1 MRITLRKQALTR
13 GGETWQRTMMGCTT
27 RGRENPRNFPLEWIV
42 FTSPSGQI
50 SLKSHP
56 LASAGDPFL
65 DECMNTRHPLP
76 AFGRGTPNLPTRG
89 SFELRGVIFK
99 GAEPQDGFHDCGA
112 FCHRG
117 AISSARGTRE
127 SQVDMINDGLE
138 AISKGGF
145 LFANAPTG
153 IEKTAASLSAALTVS
168 RQNPGQHVLFMTG
181 RQSQHKIVVE
191 TVRNINARLSED
203 ESPVTLVDMIGRE
216 SMCEYVDR
224 ATGKCSCEQGIPDSE
239 RHNRRFALVQEILSH
254 PQHVDFSIEFASK
267 RRICAWAAAR
277 QAATDADILVCDYN
291 HVFLESVRKASLPS
305 MGIELENSIIIVDE
319 AHNLPNRI
327 DEV

>member
-1 MRITLRKQALTR
+1 MTAEHSVTGARFLAHEAL
-13 GGETWQRTMMGCTT
+13 
-27 RGRENPRNFPLEWIV
+27 
-42 FTSPSGQI
+42 
-50 SLKSHP
+50 
-56 LASAGDPFL
+56 
-65 DECMNTRHPLP
+65 
-76 AFGRGTPNLPTRG
+76 
-89 SFELRGVIFK
+89 
-99 GAEPQDGFHDCGA
+99 
-112 FCHRG
+112 
-117 AISSARGTRE
+117 RE

-138 AISKGGF
+138 AVSKGGF

-153 IEKTAASLSAALTVS
+153 IGKTAASLSAALTVS
-168 RQNPGQHVLFMTG
+168 RQNPGQHILFMTG

-191 TVRNINARLSED
+191 TVRNINARLPESEA
-203 ESPVTLVDMIGRE
+203 PVTLVDMIGRE

-224 ATGKCSCEQGIPDSE
+224 TTGKCSCEQGIPESE

-277 QAATDADILVCDYN
+277 QAAADADILVCDYN

-327 DEV
+327 RRSLNLNLNFKIFGTPY